1 MEIEKIYE
9 LLPERFSDQ
18 YSNGV
23 DISTARRVADAKMN
37 IFATQLIVDPNYY
50 GLVLLHVNGNVYGG
64 FYFLDGM
71 CHVVVQ
77 YDISEEIFQFQFK
90 VTDNIIAA
98 IEECIKKILFGN
110 ITSDYKPT
118 V

>member
-9 LLPERFSDQ
+9 LLPERFNDQ

-37 IFATQLIVDPNYY
+37 LFATQLTVDPNYF

-71 CHVVVQ
+71 CYAAVQ
-77 YDISEEIFQFQFK
+77 YDSLGEVFQFQFK
-90 VTDNIIAA
+90 VTDNIITAM
-98 IEECIKKILFGN
+98 EECIKKILFGN
-110 ITSDYKPT
+110 ITPDYTPT

>member
-1 MEIEKIYE
+1 MEIEKIHE
-9 LLPERFSDQ
+9 LLPERFNGQ

-23 DISTARRVADAKMN
+23 DISTARRVAGAKMN
-37 IFATQLIVDPNYY
+37 VFATQLTVDPNYY

-71 CHVVVQ
+71 CYAAIQ
-77 YDISEEIFQFQFK
+77 YDNSEEIFQFQFK

-98 IEECIKKILFGN
+98 MEECIKKVLFGN

>member
-1 MEIEKIYE
+1 MEIEKIHE
-9 LLPERFSDQ
+9 LLPESFDDQ

-37 IFATQLIVDPNYY
+37 VFATQLTVDPNYY

-64 FYFLDGM
+64 FYFLDGV
-71 CHVVVQ
+71 CYAAIQ
-77 YDISEEIFQFQFK
+77 YDNSEEIYQFNFT
-90 VTDNIIAA
+90 VTDNIIAVM
-98 IEECIKKILFGN
+98 EDCIKKILFGN
-110 ITSDYKPT
+110 ITSDYRPT

>member
-1 MEIEKIYE
+1 MEIEKIHE
-9 LLPERFSDQ
+9 LLPERFNDQ
-18 YSNGV
+18 YSNGI

-37 IFATQLIVDPNYY
+37 LFATQLTVDPSYF

-71 CHVVVQ
+71 CYAAIQ
-77 YDISEEIFQFQFK
+77 YDSSGEIFQFQFK
-90 VTDNIIAA
+90 VTDNIMAVM
-98 IEECIKKILFGN
+98 EECIKKILFGN
-110 ITSDYKPT
+110 ITSDYTPT